1 MVKIVIENLGQK
13 EIVAND
19 PTSAETTARKA
30 DKPLLRLIQEAGIDW
45 MTDCGGKG
53 RCTTCRAII
62 VKGGENLTP
71 LSPAE
76 LKYRQMQALRQD
88 ERLMCQARLREALP
102 RSEAR
107 TRGDLILRVPNDTM
121 LPHMKYSE

>member
-13 EIVAND
+13 EIVVN
-19 PTSAETTARKA
+19 P
-30 DKPLLRLIQEAGIDW
+30 DKPVLRLIQEAGIDW

-62 VKGGENLTP
+62 VSGGDHLTP

-76 LKYRQMQALRQD
+76 TRYRGLGLLLSD
-88 ERLMCQARLREALP
+88 ERLMCQT
-102 RSEAR
+102 R
-107 TRGDLILRVPNDTM
+107 TRGDLTLRVPGDSK